1 MNKEDREKE
10 QLLKEQVLY
19 DLLFNKKVDKLG
31 NLTVQQRDGF
41 VVVDS
46 GGKVSISVEKFPPVS
61 VQKFPLFLG
70 YLHCF

>member
-31 NLTVQQRDGF
+31 NLTVEQRDGF
-41 VVVDS
+41 VVVNS
-46 GGKVSISVEKFPPVS
+46 GGKKDVEENE
-61 VQKFPLFLG
+61 
-70 YLHCF
+70 

>member
-1 MNKEDREKE
+1 MKKKDREKE

-46 GGKVSISVEKFPPVS
+46 GGKKDVEEDE
-61 VQKFPLFLG
+61 
-70 YLHCF
+70 

>member
-10 QLLKEQVLY
+10 EQLKGEVLY

-31 NLTVQQRDGF
+31 NLTVEQRDGF

-46 GGKVSISVEKFPPVS
+46 GGKKDIISSYQSNKKLTITVHE
-61 VQKFPLFLG
+61 
-70 YLHCF
+70 

>member
-31 NLTVQQRDGF
+31 NLTVQQHDGF
-41 VVVDS
+41 VVVNS
-46 GGKVSISVEKFPPVS
+46 GGKKDVEEDEWYESSIGC
-61 VQKFPLFLG
+61 LFVYG
-70 YLHCF
+70 

>member
-1 MNKEDREKE
+1 MYKEDREKE

-31 NLTVQQRDGF
+31 NLTVQQHDGY

-46 GGKVSISVEKFPPVS
+46 GGKKDDEEKE
-61 VQKFPLFLG
+61 
-70 YLHCF
+70 

>member
-31 NLTVQQRDGF
+31 NLTVQHHDGF

-46 GGKVSISVEKFPPVS
+46 GGKRDVEE
-61 VQKFPLFLG
+61 G
-70 YLHCF
+70 E

>member
-10 QLLKEQVLY
+10 EQLKGEVLY

-31 NLTVQQRDGF
+31 NLNVEQRDGF

-46 GGKVSISVEKFPPVS
+46 GGKEEDE
-61 VQKFPLFLG
+61 
-70 YLHCF
+70 

>member
-31 NLTVQQRDGF
+31 NLTVEQRDGF
-41 VVVDS
+41 VVVNS
-46 GGKVSISVEKFPPVS
+46 GGKKDVEEDE
-61 VQKFPLFLG
+61 
-70 YLHCF
+70 

>member
-1 MNKEDREKE
+1 MKKKDREKE

-31 NLTVQQRDGF
+31 NLTVQQRDGY

-46 GGKVSISVEKFPPVS
+46 GGKEDIEEDELVK
-61 VQKFPLFLG
+61 
-70 YLHCF
+70 

>member
-31 NLTVQQRDGF
+31 NLTVEQRDGF

-46 GGKVSISVEKFPPVS
+46 GGKKDVEEDE
-61 VQKFPLFLG
+61 
-70 YLHCF
+70 

>member
-10 QLLKEQVLY
+10 KLLKEQVLY

-46 GGKVSISVEKFPPVS
+46 GGKEDDEEDE
-61 VQKFPLFLG
+61 
-70 YLHCF
+70 

>member
-31 NLTVQQRDGF
+31 NLTVQQRDGL

-46 GGKVSISVEKFPPVS
+46 GGKEDVEKDE
-61 VQKFPLFLG
+61 
-70 YLHCF
+70 

>member
-46 GGKVSISVEKFPPVS
+46 GGKIVFVWKNVKAKAHAAAVLEKVKEL
-61 VQKFPLFLG
+61 VL
-70 YLHCF
+70 

>member
-31 NLTVQQRDGF
+31 NLTVEQRDGF

-46 GGKVSISVEKFPPVS
+46 GGKKDVEENE
-61 VQKFPLFLG
+61 
-70 YLHCF
+70 

>member
-10 QLLKEQVLY
+10 EQLKGEVLY

-31 NLTVQQRDGF
+31 NLTIQQRDGF

-46 GGKVSISVEKFPPVS
+46 GGKKDVEEDE
-61 VQKFPLFLG
+61 
-70 YLHCF
+70 

>member
-46 GGKVSISVEKFPPVS
+46 GGKEEQEAPST
-61 VQKFPLFLG
+61 LL
-70 YLHCF
+70 

>member
-31 NLTVQQRDGF
+31 NLTVEQRDGF

-46 GGKVSISVEKFPPVS
+46 GGKKDVKEDE
-61 VQKFPLFLG
+61 
-70 YLHCF
+70 

>member
-41 VVVDS
+41 VVVNS
-46 GGKVSISVEKFPPVS
+46 GGKEDVEEDE
-61 VQKFPLFLG
+61 
-70 YLHCF
+70 

>member
-41 VVVDS
+41 VVVNS
-46 GGKVSISVEKFPPVS
+46 GGKKDVEEDE
-61 VQKFPLFLG
+61 
-70 YLHCF
+70 

>member
-10 QLLKEQVLY
+10 EQLKGEVLY

-31 NLTVQQRDGF
+31 NLNVEQRDGF

-46 GGKVSISVEKFPPVS
+46 GGKKYVEDVEEDE
-61 VQKFPLFLG
+61 
-70 YLHCF
+70 

>member
-31 NLTVQQRDGF
+31 NLTIQQRDGF

-46 GGKVSISVEKFPPVS
+46 GGKKDVEEDE
-61 VQKFPLFLG
+61 
-70 YLHCF
+70 

>member
-1 MNKEDREKE
+1 MKKEDREKE

-46 GGKVSISVEKFPPVS
+46 GGKKDVEEDE
-61 VQKFPLFLG
+61 
-70 YLHCF
+70 

>member
-31 NLTVQQRDGF
+31 NLNVEQQDGF
-41 VVVDS
+41 VVVGS
-46 GGKVSISVEKFPPVS
+46 GGKKDVEEDE
-61 VQKFPLFLG
+61 
-70 YLHCF
+70 

>member
-31 NLTVQQRDGF
+31 NLNVEQRDGF

-46 GGKVSISVEKFPPVS
+46 GGKKDVEEDE
-61 VQKFPLFLG
+61 
-70 YLHCF
+70 

>member
-31 NLTVQQRDGF
+31 NLTVQQHDGF

-46 GGKVSISVEKFPPVS
+46 GGKKDVEEDE
-61 VQKFPLFLG
+61 
-70 YLHCF
+70 

>member
-46 GGKVSISVEKFPPVS
+46 GGKRDVE
-61 VQKFPLFLG
+61 G
-70 YLHCF
+70 DE

>member
-10 QLLKEQVLY
+10 EQIKGEVLY

-31 NLTVQQRDGF
+31 NLTVEQRDGF

-46 GGKVSISVEKFPPVS
+46 GGKKDVEDVEEDE
-61 VQKFPLFLG
+61 
-70 YLHCF
+70 

>member
-10 QLLKEQVLY
+10 EQLKGEVLY

-31 NLTVQQRDGF
+31 NLTVEQRDGF

-46 GGKVSISVEKFPPVS
+46 GGKKDVEDVEEDE
-61 VQKFPLFLG
+61 
-70 YLHCF
+70 